1 LKRTRIFA
9 TAAVA
14 ALAAVVVT
22 AAALAGNGAMQNKAP
37 RATSPH
43 ASHVH
48 LVAGGSG
55 AKASDLRVAL
65 NRLLG
70 EHALLAIEATQAGYS
85 GHKDFPAVA
94 KALDRNSVE
103 LSKAI
108 GSIFGKQ
115 AGNKFLN
122 GKLLWRDHIRFFV
135 NYTVGLAKKDR
146 AMQKTAVGNL
156 NGYVEAFSAFLASA
170 TGLPK
175 SALRASI
182 KSHVGHLKGQLD
194 AYAKGQYTRSYT
206 LTREGYRH
214 MGMTGDVL
222 AGAIV
227 KKFPKKFS

>member
-1 LKRTRIFA
+1 MRRSRILA

-14 ALAAVVVT
+14 TLAAVVIT
-22 AAALAGNGAMQNKAP
+22 AAAVAGNGAIQDSSQQA
-37 RATSPH
+37 RGPH
-43 ASHVH
+43 AGHLH
-48 LVAGGSG
+48 LVAGGG
-55 AKASDLRVAL
+55 ARASNLRVAL

-85 GHKDFPAVA
+85 GHKDFPAVS

-108 GSIFGKQ
+108 GGIFGKP

-122 GKLLWRDHIRFFV
+122 GQLLWRDHIRFFV
-135 NYTVGLAKKDR
+135 NYTIGLAKKDR
-146 AMQKTAVGNL
+146 SMQNKAVASL

-182 KSHVGHLKGQLD
+182 RSHVMQLKGQLD
-194 AYAKGQYTRSYT
+194 AYAKSQYAKSYT
-206 LTREGYRH
+206 LTRQAYHH

-222 AGAIV
+222 AAAIV
-227 KKFPKKFS
+227 KKFPRRFS